1 MRVAARI
8 QNILDVRLQE
18 QIRKDHRV
26 LSQIC
31 NITPLPGLKGLEQ
44 SYLRFGW
51 LFAGP
56 SCSAPSAAQPT
67 AGYQK
72 RANFTAFQVPLDT
85 RPSEK
90 RDSKVLV

>member
-1 MRVAARI
+1 
-8 QNILDVRLQE
+8 
-18 QIRKDHRV
+18 

-31 NITPLPGLKGLEQ
+31 NIAPLPALKLKGLEQ
-44 SYLRFGW
+44 SRQRFGW

-56 SCSAPSAAQPT
+56 SCSAPSAAQTT
-67 AGYQK
+67 AGYWK

-90 RDSKVLV
+90 RDSKVIFNQL